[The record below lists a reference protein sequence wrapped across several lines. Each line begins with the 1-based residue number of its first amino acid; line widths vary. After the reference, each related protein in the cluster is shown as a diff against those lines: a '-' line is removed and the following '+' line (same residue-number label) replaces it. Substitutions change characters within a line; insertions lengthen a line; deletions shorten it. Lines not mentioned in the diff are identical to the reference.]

1 MTLSTRRLHR
11 AARGASPFPS
21 LGRSVRSFFGILHVL
36 FLMLVSALLF
46 NQLLQALGCEGGLSF
61 ACYHS
66 QDLLL
71 LVGALLSVALAA
83 NGAGFFSAQG
93 RIFPAAELAWALLF
107 TWYLWFSLESP
118 LRLHE

>member
-1 MTLSTRRLHR
+1 
-11 AARGASPFPS
+11 
-21 LGRSVRSFFGILHVL
+21 
-36 FLMLVSALLF
+36 MLVSALLF

-118 LRLHE
+118 LRLHELRLTDGRSGLSQAKC